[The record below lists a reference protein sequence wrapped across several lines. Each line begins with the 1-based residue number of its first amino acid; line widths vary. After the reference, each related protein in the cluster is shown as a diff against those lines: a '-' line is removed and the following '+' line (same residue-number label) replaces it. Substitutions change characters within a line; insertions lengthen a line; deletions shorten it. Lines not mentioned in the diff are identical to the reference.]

1 VADDDV
7 LKLDNQLCFP
17 LYAASRLVTQAYRP
31 HLDKLGIT
39 YAQYLVLMLLW
50 ERDGQT
56 VTEIGERLLLDSGTL
71 TPLLKRLE
79 QSGLIER
86 ARRVGDDRIVENR
99 LTAAGRRLK
108 RRAECVPVALMR
120 EVGVSLDEMARL
132 RKMVS
137 KFVTKLQSASR
148 R

>member
-1 VADDDV
+1 VANDV

-39 YAQYLVLMLLW
+39 YSQYLVLIVLW

-56 VTEIGERLLLDSGTL
+56 VTEIGDRLFLDSGTL
-71 TPLLKRLE
+71 TPVLKRME
-79 QSGLIER
+79 QNGLIRR
-86 ARRVGDDRIVENR
+86 ARRGDDTRIVENR
-99 LTAAGRRLK
+99 LTPAGRKLK
-108 RRAECVPVALMR
+108 RRAAKVPVALLC
-120 EVGVSLDEMARL
+120 EVGLSMKETEELRATIDE
-132 RKMVS
+132 
-137 KFVTKLQSASR
+137 FVGKLVRMGR

>member
-1 VADDDV
+1 VADEDI

-39 YAQYLVLMLLW
+39 YAQYLVLLLLW

-56 VTEIGERLLLDSGTL
+56 VTEIGDRLLLDSGTL

-79 QSGLIER
+79 HNGIIRRER
-86 ARRVGDDRIVENR
+86 RGGDSRVVENR
-99 LTAAGRRLK
+99 LTPAGRRLK
-108 RRAECVPVALMR
+108 RRAARVPLALLR
-120 EVGVSLDEMARL
+120 AVGLDMAETARL
-132 RKMVS
+132 RRTVDEL
-137 KFVTKLQSASR
+137 VTKLLRLSTP
-148 R
+148 